1 MTALSPLTNGR
12 SLIVMTLPLLYEG
25 TILLNNKKFM
35 FGLGPTEIIIFAAI
49 LVLLFGSKKIADL
62 ARSVAEAVKI
72 LRGSFSD
79 EKDKTD
85 KKS

>member
-1 MTALSPLTNGR
+1 
-12 SLIVMTLPLLYEG
+12 
-25 TILLNNKKFM
+25 M
-35 FGLGPTEIIIFAAI
+35 FGLGPRELIILVGI

>member
-1 MTALSPLTNGR
+1 
-12 SLIVMTLPLLYEG
+12 
-25 TILLNNKKFM
+25 M
-35 FGLGPTEIIIFAAI
+35 FGLGPRELLI
-49 LVLLFGSKKIADL
+49 LVGILILLFGSKKIADL

-85 KKS
+85 KTDEKS